1 MPGLDGGEVAEQIQ
15 ADREL
20 HNTPI
25 LFQTALVTTAEAKS
39 GLHIQGHSVVAKP
52 INIPELIEAIGEHL
66 RVPSDAYCD

>member
-1 MPGLDGGEVAEQIQ
+1 MPGIDGGELAEQIQ

-39 GLHIQGHSVVAKP
+39 GLQIQGHPVVAKP
-52 INIPELIEAIGEHL
+52 INIPELIEAIEEHL
-66 RVPSDAYCD
+66 RVPSNVCCN